1 MLRRL
6 KLVMLVVH
14 SRKGDLQQIL
24 VLRYLSDF
32 DFESKLCTKC
42 ATAKKDL
49 GEYSCEFDTWYCGHE
64 EQCTQTYTG
73 SSGSGILTPE

>member
-1 MLRRL
+1 MLQRL
-6 KLVMLVVH
+6 QLVMLVH
-14 SRKGDLQQIL
+14 SRKWGFTTNFGVE
-24 VLRYLSDF
+24 VLDF

-49 GEYSCEFDTWYCGHE
+49 GEYSREFDPWFCGHE